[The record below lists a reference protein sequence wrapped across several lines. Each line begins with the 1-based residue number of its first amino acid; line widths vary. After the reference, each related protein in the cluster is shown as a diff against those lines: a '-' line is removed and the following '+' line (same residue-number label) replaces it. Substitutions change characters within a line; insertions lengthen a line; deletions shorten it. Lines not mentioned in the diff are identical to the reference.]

1 MNEAHHEQQIRE
13 VISTW
18 MQATTAGDL
27 EQVLDLMAEDVVFLL
42 CDQPP
47 MRGRDAFAAGF
58 RAALQRVRIEGQ
70 SDIQEIRIT
79 GDHAYVWNHLTL
91 TITPLQGGPSK
102 RRAGPTLSVFQRKS
116 DGRWRLIRDAN
127 LLSEV

>member
-1 MNEAHHEQQIRE
+1 MNEAHHHQQTPE

-18 MQATTAGDL
+18 MRATTAGDL

-42 CDQPP
+42 SGRPP

-58 RAALQRVRIEGQ
+58 RAALQHIRIEGQ

-79 GDHAYVWNHLTL
+79 GDHAYVWNQLTL
-91 TITPLQGGPSK
+91 SITPLQGGPPK
-102 RRAGPTLSVFQRKS
+102 RPAGSTLS
-116 DGRWRLIRDAN
+116 
-127 LLSEV
+127 